1 MGILLLILFFSFI
14 HFTDIWGFPCPKQFL
29 HGQVC
34 TIPFQTTVSFRSEVW
49 GLRIY
54 WVKCCVLWNLSIS
67 ATAYKTEERRL
78 VVCYFVTF
86 AFFCVCFIIISQ
98 NCLHPFWKWDL
109 VNYEVVNMVGS
120 NRTGNWLTEKIKG
133 GWGNLQ
139 ERYVLETEEGTINA
153 DINTI
158 ASSWH

>member
-1 MGILLLILFFSFI
+1 MGILLILFFSFF
-14 HFTDIWGFPCPKQFL
+14 HVRDSSGFPCPKQFL
-29 HGQVC
+29 HRQVC
-34 TIPFQTTVSFRSEVW
+34 TIPFQTTVSFLSEVW

-86 AFFCVCFIIISQ
+86 AFFCVYCIIISQ
-98 NCLHPFWKWDL
+98 NYWDPFWKRDL
-109 VNYEVVNMVGS
+109 VTYEVANMVGS
-120 NRTGNWLTEKIKG
+120 KRTGNWLTEKIKG

-139 ERYVLETEEGTINA
+139 EGHVLATEEGTINA
-153 DINTI
+153 DVNTI